1 MLEALKQIE
10 IAQLLGEV
18 AALKGSGHRF
28 VTITC
33 RDAGETHELTYH
45 FDLNYKLANLRI
57 NSPKGTVL
65 PSVSSVYF
73 AAVIVENEIK
83 DLFGID
89 FSGLAIDYKG
99 RFILSEG
106 APKAPMNKTH
116 GIGVDARIKESV
128 QKEGAV

>member
-1 MLEALKQIE
+1 MLEALKQLNIE
-10 IAQLLGEV
+10 QLLGEV
-18 AALKGSGHRF
+18 AALKGTDHRF

-45 FDLNYKLANLRI
+45 FDKDYKLTNLRI

-65 PSVSSVYF
+65 PSMSSVFF

-99 RFILSEG
+99 RFILSDG

-116 GIGVDARIKESV
+116 GIGVDARIKASGN
-128 QKEGAV
+128 KEGSV